1 MNFLRRRNRDMGSA
15 NSVFASSC
23 TLCVCRGGKGKG
35 WVHAYVRLW
44 VRLPVIGKARK
55 ALT

>member
-23 TLCVCRGGKGKG
+23 TLCVWGGGRGKG
-35 WVHAYVRLW
+35 WVHAYVRL
-44 VRLPVIGKARK
+44 
-55 ALT
+55 